1 MISQKELDHIKK
13 LALDYRASKIFTSW
27 DCYDPDPQAWA
38 RNLQLVFLPIAFGG
52 FKKGHTFFYMPRGG
66 KHEFPRPTINGFP
79 CFDQVHC
86 FNKEKED
93 KLREILVFLDS
104 KDQENLDEIT
114 LTEGEK
120 ND

>member
-1 MISQKELDHIKK
+1 MVKDVTLFANNAPGGVVSPYCDLAK
-13 LALDYRASKIFTSW
+13 LLNFE
-27 DCYDPDPQAWA
+27 DPQIE
-38 RNLQLVFLPIAFGG
+38 L
-52 FKKGHTFFYMPRGG
+52 
-66 KHEFPRPTINGFP
+66 PRPTINGFP

-104 KDQENLDEIT
+104 KDQENLDKIT
-114 LTEGEK
+114 LMEGEK